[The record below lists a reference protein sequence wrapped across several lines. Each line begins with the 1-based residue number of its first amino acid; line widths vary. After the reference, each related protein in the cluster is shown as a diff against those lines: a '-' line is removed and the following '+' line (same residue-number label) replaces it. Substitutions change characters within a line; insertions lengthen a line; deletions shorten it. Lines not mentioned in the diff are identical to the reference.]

1 MRKNRF
7 RQSTGPALKAAYRAA
22 SIFALALAPL
32 AANAQDAAAPKA
44 CTIRPTTFKG
54 WQAEEV
60 ANNWVQLMIVPQLG
74 GRLMQVTFNKHPYLF
89 VNPKYEGKYIPPEQ
103 AAGRWINYGG
113 DKIWPLPEGNDD
125 EQHWTG
131 ASTPLDDGAYQFSI
145 VSQNE
150 RCAVRLDGP
159 PDPPTGLQYSREIS
173 IGSDSPE
180 IDFHA
185 ITRNST
191 GHTINWS
198 VQSVSQYNLA
208 DPAAENGFN
217 HNFWAFTP
225 VNPQSAYLNSYHVRD
240 GLANDPSFSVKNG
253 LFRLHWR
260 YIESEV
266 WIDSPGGW
274 VAVVDGASQY
284 AMVEKTRYFAN
295 ETYPDKATMIFY
307 KNGPT
312 VQLDAHGMPRIA
324 RGSVEETPYYME
336 AEMNSPMVELG
347 PGQTYTM
354 DSHWFPTRLARDF
367 HTVTEAGAVGAPLN
381 VARQGGELELTGSFG
396 VFFPGSLEARLYD
409 EGGAEQS
416 RITLQ
421 TVGPADLIDL
431 HRSLPA
437 PAKIVRIS
445 LHLIDNN
452 HADRGALGEAF
463 VAGVDTAP

>member
-1 MRKNRF
+1 VQNF
-7 RQSTGPALKAAYRAA
+7 IAAMLV
-22 SIFALALAPL
+22 LANAPL
-32 AANAQDAAAPKA
+32 ALRAQKDVAAKV
-44 CTIRPTTFKG
+44 CTIRETTFKG

-60 ANNWVQLMIVPQLG
+60 ANSWVQLMIVPQLG
-74 GRLMQVTFNKHPYLF
+74 GRLMQVTFNQHPYLF
-89 VNPKYEGKYIPPEQ
+89 VNPKYEGKYISPEQ

-131 ASTPLDDGAYQFSI
+131 ASTPLDDGAYKFSI
-145 VSQNE
+145 VSQEN
-150 RCAVRLDGP
+150 RCTVRLDGP
-159 PDPPTGLQYSREIS
+159 LDPPTGLQYSREIS
-173 IGSDSPE
+173 ISSDSPQ

-185 ITRNST
+185 ITHNGT

-198 VQSVSQYNLA
+198 VQSVSQYDLA
-208 DPAAENGFN
+208 DPAAPNGFN

-225 VNPQSAYLNSYHVRD
+225 VNPQSSYLNSYHVRD
-240 GLANDPSFSVKNG
+240 GLANDPSFSVKSG

-266 WIDSPGGW
+266 WIDSQAGW
-274 VAVVDGASQY
+274 LAVVDGTNKY

-312 VQLDAHGMPRIA
+312 VELDAQGMPHVSRA
-324 RGSVEETPYYME
+324 GTEDTPYYME
-336 AEMNSPMVELG
+336 AEMNSPMAELG
-347 PGQTYTM
+347 PGQTCTM

-367 HTVTEAGAVGAPLN
+367 HTVTDAGAVGSPLS
-381 VARQGGELELTGSFG
+381 VSRQGDELVLTGSFG
-396 VFFPGSLEARLYD
+396 VFFPGSLEAILYD
-409 EGGAEQS
+409 EGGAEQG
-416 RITLQ
+416 RVTLQ
-421 TVGPADLIDL
+421 TVSPADLLDL
-431 HRSLPA
+431 HRSIPA
-437 PAKIVRIS
+437 YAKIARVS

-463 VAGVDTAP
+463 IAGADTAP